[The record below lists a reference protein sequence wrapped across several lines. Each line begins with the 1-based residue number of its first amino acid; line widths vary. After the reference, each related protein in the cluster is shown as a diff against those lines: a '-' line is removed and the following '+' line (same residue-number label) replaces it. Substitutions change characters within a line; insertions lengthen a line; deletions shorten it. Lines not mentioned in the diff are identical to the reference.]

1 MNPREWACF
10 QCGSRFATDA
20 HGELVEY
27 ALTTGQCRGCLRL
40 LAILEASAL
49 WHRERVDPEPAPV
62 WTRTQILARLRP
74 VPAVPDYAKAAAN
87 DRDEE

>member
-1 MNPREWACF
+1 MTPREWACF

-27 ALTTGQCRGCLRL
+27 ALTTGHCRGCLRL
-40 LAILEASAL
+40 LAILEASAQ
-49 WHRERVDPEPAPV
+49 WHHALAPEPAPV
-62 WTRTQILARLRP
+62 LTQTQILARLRP
-74 VPAVPDYAKAAAN
+74 VPAGPDYAKAAAN